1 MVITTVEQA
10 SQAFLALMSGGGGD
24 WSTLVPA
31 LEDAEPSVVVEA
43 AAALLVAEAAVALGE
58 KGWSVDD
65 GRRATTRT
73 GGFRG
78 PKRATLEAALSEP
91 HEVRALLRGGW
102 ADQSRFVFD
111 ALWMLRFLRDLPK
124 LAPPHP
130 PGAAND
136 EEARLHGKVRALLA
150 KAESTTFPAEA
161 EACTVKAQELM
172 ERYAI
177 DETMLAGDRPASG
190 KATSMRVR
198 IDAPYARP
206 KAVLLS
212 AVARNNRCRTVYDS
226 GYGFSTVFGVASDL
240 WAVDL
245 LFTSLLVQAGVAMQQ
260 ADERSRGFRHAFLL
274 AFAYRI
280 GERMREAT
288 ATATSAATAASG
300 GTAFLPALAAREEAA
315 VAARDEAFPHLG
327 RPMQV
332 SMSNYSGASAG
343 RQAANRASITR
354 DSAIA
359 GGARR
364 LGR

>member
-1 MVITTVEQA
+1 MGIKTVDQA
-10 SQAFLALMSGGGGD
+10 RQAFLALLSGSGE
-24 WSTLVPA
+24 WKTLRQA
-31 LEDAEPSVVVEA
+31 LEQTEASTVIEA
-43 AAALLVAEAAVALGE
+43 AAALLAAEAAVALDE
-58 KGWSVDD
+58 KGWSEDD

-78 PKRATLEAALSEP
+78 PLRATLEAAFSEP
-91 HEVRALLRGGW
+91 HEVPSLLRDGW
-102 ADQSRFVFD
+102 TDHSRLVFD

-124 LAPPHP
+124 LAPAHP

-136 EEARLHGKVRALLA
+136 EEARLHHKVRTLLA
-150 KAESTTFPAEA
+150 KAESTSFRAEA
-161 EACTVKAQELM
+161 EACTAKAQELM

-177 DETMLAGDRPASG
+177 DEAMLTGDRPTSG

-226 GYGFSTVFGVASDL
+226 GYGFSTVFGVGSDL

-245 LFTSLLVQAGVAMQQ
+245 LFTSLLLQAGVALQREE
-260 ADERSRGFRHAFLL
+260 ERSRGFRHAFLL

-288 ATATSAATAASG
+288 ATVTSAATAASG
-300 GTAFLPALAAREEAA
+300 GAFLPVLAAREDAA

-354 DSAIA
+354 DAAIA
-359 GGARR
+359 GNARR
-364 LGR
+364 IGR